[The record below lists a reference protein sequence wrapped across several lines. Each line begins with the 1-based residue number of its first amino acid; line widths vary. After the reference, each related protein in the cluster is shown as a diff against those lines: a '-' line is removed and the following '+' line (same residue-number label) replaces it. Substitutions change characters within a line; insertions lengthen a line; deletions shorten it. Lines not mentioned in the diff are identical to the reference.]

1 MKRQSS
7 VAIWLVLALA
17 VLAGCARGGDPSP
30 FAAPMP
36 DVTIV
41 HMVRQQVAVPYEF
54 TARVEGSREVEVR
67 ARVSGILLRRAYE
80 EGRPVRQGQLL
91 FEIDPAPYRA
101 EVQAAEAQLAEAEAR
116 GAQAEREVARLEP
129 LLAARAVSR
138 KAFDDAVSE
147 SEQARAG
154 VQRARAQLDRAQLD
168 LAYTRVEAPI
178 SGLSS
183 RAAHSEG
190 SLVEPG
196 DDALLT
202 RISRVE
208 PIWVRFSMPDV
219 TLLALRRDVAAGR
232 LVAASTE
239 ELEVELVLA
248 DGSLH
253 PERGRVNFSDSRIDP
268 TTGAVDLRAELPN
281 AEGTLLPGQFVRV
294 RLFGVSRPDAILVPQ
309 RAVLQGQQGK
319 FVYVVDDAGR
329 AEMRP
334 VEVGDWIS
342 DQWVVESGL
351 AEGERVVVDGTVK
364 VQPGTEVNVVG
375 PANDNAAPAEG

>member
-1 MKRQSS
+1 
-7 VAIWLVLALA
+7 
-17 VLAGCARGGDPSP
+17 
-30 FAAPMP
+30 
-36 DVTIV
+36 
-41 HMVRQQVAVPYEF
+41 
-54 TARVEGSREVEVR
+54 
-67 ARVSGILLRRAYE
+67 
-80 EGRPVRQGQLL
+80 VRQGQLL

-116 GAQAEREVARLEP
+116 SARAEREVARLEP
-129 LLAARAVSR
+129 LLAARATSR

-154 VQRARAQLDRAQLD
+154 AQRARAQLDRAQLD

-219 TLLALRRDVAAGR
+219 TLLALRRDVAAAAWSPPRRRSSKSSSCSPTARSIPSAAGSISR
-232 LVAASTE
+232 TRASTRPP
-239 ELEVELVLA
+239 A
-248 DGSLH
+248 PSTCAPSCPTPAAPCSPGSSCACGCSASL
-253 PERGRVNFSDSRIDP
+253 
-268 TTGAVDLRAELPN
+268 
-281 AEGTLLPGQFVRV
+281 
-294 RLFGVSRPDAILVPQ
+294 RPDAILVPQ

-364 VQPGTEVNVVG
+364 VQPGAEVNVVG
-375 PANDNAAPAEG
+375 SANDVAAPAEG